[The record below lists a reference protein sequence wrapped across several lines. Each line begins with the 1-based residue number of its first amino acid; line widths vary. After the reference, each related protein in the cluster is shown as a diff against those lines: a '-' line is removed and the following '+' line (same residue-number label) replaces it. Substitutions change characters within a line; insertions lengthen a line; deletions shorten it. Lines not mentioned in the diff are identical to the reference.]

1 MPMRPLT
8 MGATPYLTLQR
19 VVAWQGPR
27 PVLQGLD
34 LQLNLGEHTVVLGP
48 NGAGKSA
55 LIKLLS
61 RELYPVV
68 EPGSSLRLFG
78 SSTVN
83 LWELRRR
90 MGHVSTDLQAAYRPH
105 TSAEEVVL
113 SGWFG
118 SVGIGRH
125 HRATDA
131 QRQRALDL
139 LQQMGLNGLERRPFG
154 ELSDGQRR
162 RLLLARA
169 LVHQP
174 ELLVLD
180 EPTNGLDPQA
190 RHLLLT
196 ILRQLANGG
205 TTLLLVTH
213 QLEAVIPE
221 VSRAVLMKRGRI
233 EADGSV
239 EELLQAEPLSR
250 LFETPLQVVQQGGW
264 RQLLPG

>member
-1 MPMRPLT
+1 MLRN
-8 MGATPYLTLQR
+8 R
-19 VVAWQGPR
+19 
-27 PVLQGLD
+27 
-34 LQLNLGEHTVVLGP
+34 
-48 NGAGKSA
+48 SA
-55 LIKLLS
+55 
-61 RELYPVV
+61 
-68 EPGSSLRLFG
+68 
-78 SSTVN
+78 
-83 LWELRRR
+83 
-90 MGHVSTDLQAAYRPH
+90 
-105 TSAEEVVL
+105 
-113 SGWFG
+113 
-118 SVGIGRH
+118 
-125 HRATDA
+125 
-131 QRQRALDL
+131 
-139 LQQMGLNGLERRPFG
+139 
-154 ELSDGQRR
+154 

-221 VSRAVLMKRGRI
+221 VSRAVLMKQGRI

-250 LFETPLQVVQQGGW
+250 LFETPLQVVQQVNSFHGEFALKTGSGFGGCNAALML
-264 RQLLPG
+264 QKKQVGA